1 MAELTPD
8 TATDNVMRLVVNVAG
23 FAVFVGLIVLV
34 VATIIHEAS

>member
-8 TATDNVMRLVVNVAG
+8 TAADSVMRLVVNVAG
-23 FAVFVGLIVLV
+23 LAVFLGLIVLV